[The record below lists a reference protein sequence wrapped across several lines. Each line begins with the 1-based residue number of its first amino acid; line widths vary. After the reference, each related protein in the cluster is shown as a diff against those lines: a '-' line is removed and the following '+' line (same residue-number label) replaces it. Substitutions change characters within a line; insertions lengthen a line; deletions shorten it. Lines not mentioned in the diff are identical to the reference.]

1 MGPLKDRMSKIKKI
15 HYKTTKKTP
24 LLHDAD
30 NVDDKY
36 FHFSLDAWISLQA
49 AKKC

>member
-1 MGPLKDRMSKIKKI
+1 MGPLKDRMSKNQKI

-36 FHFSLDAWISLQA
+36 FSLDAWISLQA
-49 AKKC
+49 SKKC